1 MRQLQENFGY
11 DALNRLTSFGGKT
24 MTYDEKGNITDY
36 TTVGKFDYS
45 TTKPYAIELV
55 TPYGDAISLRNQAVT
70 YNAMMRPVFIF
81 EDDYTAIL
89 EYNGNADRIKMEL
102 EENDTNILTRYYIG
116 NQYEL
121 DLTNDS
127 IQEKL
132 YLGGDAYSAPAVY
145 VKKDDGNWDIYYICR
160 EYLGS
165 ITHVI
170 DPMGSLVQELSYDAW
185 GRLRDPENHELYTLG
200 DEPALFL
207 GRGYLIP
214 YLYIIRT
221 K

>member
-1 MRQLQENFGY
+1 
-11 DALNRLTSFGGKT
+11 
-24 MTYDEKGNITDY
+24 
-36 TTVGKFDYS
+36 
-45 TTKPYAIELV
+45 
-55 TPYGDAISLRNQAVT
+55 
-70 YNAMMRPVFIF
+70 
-81 EDDYTAIL
+81 
-89 EYNGNADRIKMEL
+89 MEL

-160 EYLGS
+160 DYLGS

-185 GRLRDPENHELYTLG
+185 GRLRDPENHELYAPG

-207 GRGYLIP
+207 GYECSFV
-214 YLYIIRT
+214 
-221 K
+221 

>member
-89 EYNGNADRIKMEL
+89 EYNGNADRIKWSWRKM
-102 EENDTNILTRYYIG
+102 
-116 NQYEL
+116 
-121 DLTNDS
+121 
-127 IQEKL
+127 IQI
-132 YLGGDAYSAPAVY
+132 S
-145 VKKDDGNWDIYYICR
+145 
-160 EYLGS
+160 
-165 ITHVI
+165 
-170 DPMGSLVQELSYDAW
+170 
-185 GRLRDPENHELYTLG
+185 
-200 DEPALFL
+200 
-207 GRGYLIP
+207 
-214 YLYIIRT
+214 
-221 K
+221 